1 MKENK
6 SKPQKPDYRL
16 FDGLEIQKEGVTLRV
31 ELYTPVKGTG
41 SLKGRLLRLMEQDL
55 QKP

>member
-6 SKPQKPDYRL
+6 NKSKEPDYRL

-41 SLKGRLLRLMEQDL
+41 TLNGRLLRLMERDL
-55 QKP
+55 QKS

>member
-6 SKPQKPDYRL
+6 SKPKEADYRL
-16 FDGLEIQKEGVTLRV
+16 FGGLEIQKEGVTLRV
-31 ELYTPVKGTG
+31 ELYAPVKGTG
-41 SLKGRLLRLMEQDL
+41 NLKGRLLRLMERDL

>member
-41 SLKGRLLRLMEQDL
+41 SLKERLLRLMEQDL